1 MRGVGAVAGGRLFLQ
16 WICSWIGHFSYK
28 SKIFLAEG
36 KRPLLMLDEP
46 PLTIDAGHAANDRAG
61 APGGMGIGG
70 VLVAVGDCD
79 CHGETVTEALEWGQ

>member
-1 MRGVGAVAGGRLFLQ
+1 MGLAQ
-16 WICSWIGHFSYK
+16 ISYK
-28 SKIFLAEG
+28 SKKFFAEYTQ
-36 KRPLLMLDEP
+36 PLLMLDYP
-46 PLTIDAGHAANDRAG
+46 PLTIDADHAANDRAG